1 MFLHGL
7 TDPQKRLFLILAKQF
22 VLADSEVT
30 SAEERHLKSLQSEVC
45 TEAPGD
51 AESYDKKELLAS
63 FDTAKSQ
70 ISVILELITL
80 GYTDGEF
87 SEEENQFIH
96 ELATVF
102 GISDDELDKYAHWAL
117 KHYEVLSEGRVL
129 IGEATSP

>member
-7 TDPQKRLFLILAKQF
+7 TEPQKRLFLILAKQF
-22 VLADSEVT
+22 VLADSKLT
-30 SAEERHLKSLQSEVC
+30 SAEERHLESLQSEVRA
-45 TEAPGD
+45 EVPGD

-70 ISVILELITL
+70 ISIILELITL

-102 GISDDELDKYAHWAL
+102 GISEEELDKYAHWAI

-129 IGEATSP
+129 IGEAASP

>member
-1 MFLHGL
+1 MFLHSL

-22 VLADSEVT
+22 VLADSKIT
-30 SAEERHLKSLQSEVC
+30 SAEKKHLESLQSEVR
-45 TEAPGD
+45 AKVPGD
-51 AESYDKKELLAS
+51 AESYDNKELLAS
-63 FDTAKSQ
+63 FDTVKSQ

-80 GYTDGEF
+80 GYADGEF

-102 GISDDELDKYAHWAL
+102 GISEEELDKYAHWAI

-129 IGEATSP
+129 IGEAASP